1 MQRGDG
7 GRPAA
12 RPAPASGD
20 TPRRAA
26 RATRPSHAQIRHS
39 DQRPRTSTPI
49 SSSQLPSHTLVS
61 HSTRSHRLICS
72 LLLASLPPSRASPA
86 RSARQLRLPTI
97 PPCADLSVPVLRATS
112 RLRLVPLPASH
123 CAPPPVTRG
132 WAAVLPPPAAAA
144 SGLSAPLLP
153 PGSARLGLGN
163 TAQTIY
169 ARAVYQQYMCR
180 PIASLHCCTDRI
192 RPS

>member
-12 RPAPASGD
+12 APGSRQRRNAAHGSTGD
-20 TPRRAA
+20 EAQPR
-26 RATRPSHAQIRHS
+26 TDSTVVT
-39 DQRPRTSTPI
+39 DGQRPRTSSTPI

-86 RSARQLRLPTI
+86 RSARQSRFAHHPALRR
-97 PPCADLSVPVLRATS
+97 LSVPVSWATS

-163 TAQTIY
+163 TAQTILCQSSIS
-169 ARAVYQQYMCR
+169 AVHVQ
-180 PIASLHCCTDRI
+180 TDSE
-192 RPS
+192 PALPY